1 MIIIGNKQ
9 VLTQKRIQ
17 SFEQMKKISQPEDSY
32 KLTAKRKEKKRKEKK
47 RKEKRFVFL
56 SAYFNIKV
64 NPFLIGLL

>member
-1 MIIIGNKQ
+1 
-9 VLTQKRIQ
+9 
-17 SFEQMKKISQPEDSY
+17 MKNISQPGDSY
-32 KLTAKRKEKKRKEKK
+32 KLSAKRKEKK